1 MRRRAAQRG
10 ARTLAAACENAPMT
24 HPPPP
29 RTAVSPRQLDATA
42 AAAAL
47 QRGDFRSIDL
57 VEDCLAALAHDNPGL
72 GAWTFVDAGGARA
85 AAHAADER
93 RARGASLGP
102 LDGLP
107 AGVKAN
113 IAVAGWPHT
122 AGLKF
127 RAGEFAAADAF
138 AVARLR
144 AAGVVLLGA
153 TNMDEGALGAEGMN
167 RWYGITHNPH
177 RRGHSSGGSSSGSA
191 VAIAARHCT
200 LSLGSDTIGSVRIPA
215 AFCGV
220 ASLKPS
226 SGLVSLGGVVPVHLR
241 FDHVGPIVRTARD
254 LATLTM
260 AIAGYDPACRVSF
273 PLQLAAPRSAGT
285 AAPTIG
291 YAVGLNDFAIGTE
304 VVAAYNR
311 GIAAL
316 RALGAQLVPL
326 DLRRWDLARV
336 RRAILALCEREMW
349 RVHRQRVVERPEDF
363 SDGLRAFIR
372 YGGKLPDED
381 LAAAER
387 RIAAF
392 VVEWQAATEPF
403 EAVVTPTV
411 ACTAFPHGER
421 HPHNTADLTAIA
433 SATGAPAA
441 SLPMPVPS
449 GTLPVGLQLIG
460 RPAWDLRLCQLAAAL
475 EAELARAR

>member
-1 MRRRAAQRG
+1 
-10 ARTLAAACENAPMT
+10 
-24 HPPPP
+24 
-29 RTAVSPRQLDATA
+29 
-42 AAAAL
+42 
-47 QRGDFRSIDL
+47 
-57 VEDCLAALAHDNPGL
+57 
-72 GAWTFVDAGGARA
+72 
-85 AAHAADER
+85 
-93 RARGASLGP
+93 
-102 LDGLP
+102 
-107 AGVKAN
+107 
-113 IAVAGWPHT
+113 
-122 AGLKF
+122 
-127 RAGEFAAADAF
+127 
-138 AVARLR
+138 
-144 AAGVVLLGA
+144 
-153 TNMDEGALGAEGMN
+153 
-167 RWYGITHNPH
+167 
-177 RRGHSSGGSSSGSA
+177 
-191 VAIAARHCT
+191 
-200 LSLGSDTIGSVRIPA
+200 
-215 AFCGV
+215 
-220 ASLKPS
+220 LKPS

-241 FDHVGPIVRTARD
+241 FDHVGPIVQTARD
-254 LATLTM
+254 LAVLTT

-273 PLQLAAPRSAGT
+273 PLQLAAPRTAGA

-291 YAVGLNDFAIGTE
+291 YAVGLNDFAIGAE

-316 RALGAQLVPL
+316 RTLGAQLVPL

-349 RVHRQRVVERPEDF
+349 RIHRQRVVERPEDF

-372 YGGKLPDED
+372 YGGKLSDED
-381 LAAAER
+381 LAAAEQ

-441 SLPMPVPS
+441 SVPLPVPP